1 MNTKELVHAL
11 CEEYHTND
19 PFELADSIGITVTY
33 EKLGSVQGFY
43 NQCFRHKFIHI
54 NQDSSEEKQRF
65 TCAHELGHAIL
76 HPEANSPFLRE
87 NTLFSIDKM
96 EVQANRFAV
105 DLLFS
110 DHELQDYI
118 ARPITDAARRMGV
131 TIPLAEYR
139 MKSVEPA
146 LFHTY

>member
-1 MNTKELVHAL
+1 MNTKELVHDL
-11 CEEYHTND
+11 CNKFHTND
-19 PFELADSIGITVTY
+19 PFELADLIGITVTF

-43 NQCFRHKFIHI
+43 NRCFRHKFIHI

-76 HPEANSPFLRE
+76 HPSANSPFLRQ

-110 DHELQDYI
+110 DYELQDYI
-118 ARPITDAARRMGV
+118 TRPITVAAQYMGV
-131 TIPLAEYR
+131 SIPLAEYR
-139 MKSVEPA
+139 MKSVEPR
-146 LFHTY
+146 LFSEY